1 MGFACVSMRLL
12 PGEAY
17 VATIGPYL
25 PSDARGWEAGLDPL
39 AYDAQSG
46 AAAVGLDPDDA
57 PPGWLADIS
66 AVPADAVYEVAAWL
80 AEEIARC
87 HADCATADADAD
99 EEREGAENE
108 PKRASRPRRA
118 RPNKRSRSA
127 TDPALAFVLTLTEGD
142 AAATRRSVDAVLA
155 EVRAAG
161 RRTNDISR
169 LRLGVAAF
177 AARALAAAE
186 HAGLDTR
193 SASAHLADFAREL
206 DAAEEAGSAEAL
218 RSALLGF
225 LGTFRREAQR
235 AGETDEVIARM
246 SAAIEERLPGKVTL
260 AETARLL
267 GRSPT
272 SLTHRLQRRFG
283 LSFTEYVGRLRVERA
298 KALLRDTSLTTAEIG
313 ARVGVDDSGNFG
325 RLFRRHEGVSP
336 SAYRARIRK
345 GT

>member
-66 AVPADAVYEVAAWL
+66 AVPAGAVYEVAAWL

-87 HADCATADADAD
+87 HADWATADADAD

-155 EVRAAG
+155 EVSAAG
-161 RRTNDISR
+161 RRTKDVSR
-169 LRLGVAAF
+169 LRNAVAVF
-177 AARALAAAE
+177 AAWVVA
-186 HAGLDTR
+186 
-193 SASAHLADFAREL
+193 
-206 DAAEEAGSAEAL
+206 AAEEAGIETAPTSAHLAAFGRDLKAAEDAEAIRAVL
-218 RSALLGF
+218 FGF

-235 AGETDEVIARM
+235 AGETDEVIAQM

-260 AETARLL
+260 AETARAL

-272 SLTHRLQRRFG
+272 ALTHRLQRRFG
-283 LSFTEYVGRLRVERA
+283 VSFTEYVGRLRVERA
-298 KALLRDTSLTTAEIG
+298 KALLRDTSLTIAEVG
-313 ARVGVDDSGNFG
+313 VRVGVDDSGNFG
-325 RLFRRHEGVSP
+325 RLFKRHEGVSP

-345 GT
+345 GK